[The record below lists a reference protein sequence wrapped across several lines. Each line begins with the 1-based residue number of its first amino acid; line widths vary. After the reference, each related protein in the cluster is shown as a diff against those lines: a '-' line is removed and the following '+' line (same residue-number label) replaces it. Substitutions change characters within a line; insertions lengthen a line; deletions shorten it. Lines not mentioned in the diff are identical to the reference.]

1 MSSPPFDWR
10 GGGLRLFAVIGFHL
24 MGLALLMRYGTAQS
38 AINLAPPIMVSII
51 APPAE
56 QPIELPKPLPIKR
69 VIKEP
74 PKKIITAEAAKPTE
88 FAAPPPEV
96 KILPQ
101 PVAPP
106 APVIAEA
113 VIIPPKFNADYLDN
127 PAPGYPSR
135 SKRDGEQGKVLL
147 RVLVNS
153 NGFPD
158 KVEVSKSS
166 GFARLDN
173 AALQAVEHWKFVP
186 ARQGTQA
193 IVASVIVPV
202 SFILEK

>member
-1 MSSPPFDWR
+1 MSSPLFDWR
-10 GGGLRLFAVIGFHL
+10 NDGLRLLVVIVFHL
-24 MGLALLMRYGTAQS
+24 IGIALLIHYSATQS
-38 AINLAPPIMVSII
+38 VLNLAPPIMVSII
-51 APPAE
+51 APPAA
-56 QPIELPKPLPIKR
+56 QPIELPKPLPVKR

-74 PKKIITAEAAKPTE
+74 PKKIITAETAKPAE
-88 FAAPPPEV
+88 FVAPPEKTP
-96 KILPQ
+96 PQ
-101 PVAPP
+101 PAAPP

-127 PAPGYPSR
+127 PAPGYPSL
-135 SKRDGEQGKVLL
+135 SKRLGEQGKVML

-153 NGFPD
+153 QGFPD
-158 KVEVSKSS
+158 KVEIDKSS

-186 ARQGTQA
+186 ARQGAQA
-193 IVASVIVPV
+193 VIASVIVPV

>member
-1 MSSPPFDWR
+1 MSSTLFDWR
-10 GGGLRLFAVIGFHL
+10 EGGLRLLVVIGFHI
-24 MGLALLMRYGTAQS
+24 MGLALLIHYGAAQS
-38 AINLAPPIMVSII
+38 ALNLAPPIMVSII

-69 VIKEP
+69 IIKEP

-88 FAAPPPEV
+88 FVAPPPEE
-96 KILPQ
+96 KPQ
-101 PVAPP
+101 P

-113 VIIPPKFNADYLDN
+113 IIIPPKFNADYLDN
-127 PAPGYPSR
+127 PKPGYPTM
-135 SKRDGEQGKVLL
+135 SKRLGEQGKVLL

-153 NGFPD
+153 KGFPD
-158 KVEVSKSS
+158 KVEIDKSS

-173 AALQAVEHWKFVP
+173 AALQAVERWKFIP
-186 ARQGTQA
+186 ARQGAQA
-193 IVASVIVPV
+193 VVASVIVPV